1 MDGPAPQSGVIS
13 RVLPLLLALVA
24 PATLAHHSISAHF
37 DLEARTVVEGV
48 VTEFSFRNP
57 HSLVYV
63 EVPVDAGTTE
73 TWVLQWQNTAV
84 MTRRGY
90 GRDTV
95 QPGDRVI
102 AGGNPAR
109 DGSNWLR
116 LLRLQR
122 PADGFEYQASME
134 EEYLLI
140 PRP

>member
-1 MDGPAPQSGVIS
+1 MDGRARIS
-13 RVLPLLLALVA
+13 PLLLGLVGT
-24 PATLAHHSISAHF
+24 ATLAHHSISAHF

-57 HSLVYV
+57 HTLIYL
-63 EVPVDAGTTE
+63 EVPTGGEGATE

-122 PADGFEYQASME
+122 PADGFEYQASIE